1 MTRFGE
7 DSPLWPKWTHSKVGI
22 VFSHQK
28 HVCGKLDDAGDNEKR
43 AGQFWRDPD
52 AQRDDPEE
60 GLRDLDEAEDE
71 AHEGH
76 PHLELAAAEQVFD
89 LFQTHFEPEII
100 LIKINLLKF
109 VN

>member
-28 HVCGKLDDAGDNEKR
+28 HVCGKLDDAGDYEKR

-60 GLRDLDEAEDE
+60 GLR
-71 AHEGH
+71 
-76 PHLELAAAEQVFD
+76 
-89 LFQTHFEPEII
+89 FEPEII
-100 LIKINLLKF
+100 LIEINLLKF